1 MTWEIAEGP
10 LDHLRP
16 WVSSCDI
23 FLSNESSALRPETF
37 AARGPCCFLYKRAS
51 GGRALGRAGGG
62 RVVGWLGGPV
72 AGWPSGQQAV
82 ALQAASSPSGRPGGD
97 AASQVMPTR
106 LGCSS
111 PSTRL
116 PLDFGHQLNPSPV
129 SSWVGACQFLGWS
142 PTSSWVGRP
151 PVLGRPQ
158 TLGSIARQFS
168 GCWSL
173 ATRGSGRA
181 KLSTAKLRGR
191 QAGTDRAEPGRAKL
205 GRAGPGWATTGLVK
219 QGPAGLGQ
227 TTPGQ
232 AGPGR
237 AKPSRPGPIRAGWVG
252 TRGPG
257 RAGPGQSG
265 FGGPSGIFQSLVA
278 NIVANIVAN
287 SQTLFFA

>member
-1 MTWEIAEGP
+1 MTTLKSGVEGGRSAFPCPQFNLRNFFRQLTGTHLICLGNWFLFRRSQSKGGRSCDNAGAGRGGRPGSWVAGWFGGQAAGRLGGWAILTWEIAEGP

-82 ALQAASSPSGRPGGD
+82 ALQAASGPSGRPGGD

-129 SSWVGACQFLGWS
+129 SSWVGA
-142 PTSSWVGRP
+142 
-151 PVLGRPQ
+151 
-158 TLGSIARQFS
+158 RQFS
-168 GCWSL
+168 VARKHWGPSP
-173 ATRGSGRA
+173 ANSQVVG
-181 KLSTAKLRGR
+181 LS
-191 QAGTDRAEPGRAKL
+191 PHV
-205 GRAGPGWATTGLVK
+205 GRAGP
-219 QGPAGLGQ
+219 
-227 TTPGQ
+227 
-232 AGPGR
+232 
-237 AKPSRPGPIRAGWVG
+237 S
-252 TRGPG
+252 
-257 RAGPGQSG
+257 
-265 FGGPSGIFQSLVA
+265 
-278 NIVANIVAN
+278 
-287 SQTLFFA
+287 